1 MIRGRPA
8 RPRAPRVAPPTR
20 RGPLTRLMPLALP
33 TLWGAVAVTWKLTC
47 PLAQQEGVAARIATS
62 AVFFAVGTG
71 LVVGAC
77 RSLRRELRQVEAVAQ
92 AAQQVLLRPLP
103 ACLEGL
109 SLAATQLSA
118 VRGAAVGGDLYEA
131 VATPYGVR
139 VIIGDVRGH
148 GLASFGAVAAVLG
161 SFREAA
167 YEEPGLGGLL
177 RRLDRALQ
185 RYVGERARDEG
196 AHGTGGSPSAEE
208 FVTVLLLDI
217 RRNGDIL
224 ALNCGHPWPYRL
236 GHGAEPLAVGD
247 PLPPL
252 GAFPLP
258 DTLPVRRCARLL
270 PGEALFLHTDG
281 ADEARD
287 AAGRFFPLE
296 DVLAELARAGALQ
309 PQPPAAVVERVRA
322 ALLAHTGGRLADDV
336 ALVVVRNDLART
348 PCARVPAQSAD
359 SGLRRSRPAPS
370 SR

>member
-1 MIRGRPA
+1 MIRWRSL
-8 RPRAPRVAPPTR
+8 RPRAR
-20 RGPLTRLMPLALP
+20 RLTPLAPLALP
-33 TLWGAVAVTWKLTC
+33 TLWGAAAVTWKLTC
-47 PLAQQEGVAARIATS
+47 PLAQRSDMGTRIATS

-71 LVVGAC
+71 LVMGVC
-77 RSLRRELRQVEAVAQ
+77 QSLRRELRQIKAVAQ

-103 ACLEGL
+103 PRLEGL

-118 VRGAAVGGDLYEA
+118 VRGATVGGDLYEA

-148 GLASFGAVAAVLG
+148 GLAALGAVAAVLG

-167 YEEPGLGGLL
+167 HEEPGLGGLL

-196 AHGTGGSPSAEE
+196 SDAPGASPSAEE

-217 RRNGDIL
+217 HRNGDL
-224 ALNCGHPWPYRL
+224 LVLNCGHPWPYRL
-236 GHGAEPLAVGD
+236 GHGAEPLAIGD

-258 DTLPVRRCARLL
+258 VTLPVRRCARLL

-281 ADEARD
+281 AEEARNT
-287 AAGRFFPLE
+287 AGRFFPLE
-296 DVLAELARAGALQ
+296 DVLAKAARTAVLQ
-309 PQPPAAVVERVRA
+309 TPAAVVEQVRTS
-322 ALLAHTGGRLADDV
+322 LLGHTGGRLADD
-336 ALVVVRNDLART
+336 AAFVVVRNDRART
-348 PCARVPAQSAD
+348 PGSRVPAQPAEA
-359 SGLRRSRPAPS
+359 GLRRSRPASS

>member
-1 MIRGRPA
+1 MIRKRPW
-8 RPRAPRVAPPTR
+8 RPRR
-20 RGPLTRLMPLALP
+20 RRLARLVPLALP
-33 TLWGAVAVTWKLTC
+33 TLWGAVAVAVTWKLTC
-47 PLAQQEGVAARIATS
+47 PPAQQDGMVPRIATS
-62 AVFFAVGTG
+62 AVFLAVGTG
-71 LVVGAC
+71 LVIGL
-77 RSLRRELRQVEAVAQ
+77 RRGLRRELQQVKAVAQ
-92 AAQQVLLRPLP
+92 AAQRVLLRPLP
-103 ACLEGL
+103 PHLEGL
-109 SLAATQLSA
+109 SIAAVQLSA

-139 VIIGDVRGH
+139 LIIGDVRGH
-148 GLASFGAVAAVLG
+148 SLASFGPVAAVLG

-167 YEEPGLGGLL
+167 HEEPGLGGLL

-185 RYVGERARDEG
+185 RYVGEQARDEDAQPTG
-196 AHGTGGSPSAEE
+196 ASPSAEE

-236 GHGAEPLAVGD
+236 GHAAEPLTAGD

-258 DTLPVRRCARLL
+258 GTLPVRRCARLL

-281 ADEARD
+281 AEEARD

-296 DVLAELARAGALQ
+296 DVLAGVVQAV
-309 PQPPAAVVERVRA
+309 PQTPADVVEHVHTS
-322 ALLAHTGGRLADDV
+322 LLAHTGGRLADDV
-336 ALVVVRNDLART
+336 VLVVVRNDRVRT
-348 PCARVPAQSAD
+348 TCPWVPAQSGET
-359 SGLRRSRPAPS
+359 GLRRTRPTPS